1 MKTYEKALF
10 DVHSELT
17 KNISQKMS
25 YKEVEYIEGMLD
37 AARIVLNMIKNE
49 VNEKEDEQND

>member
-37 AARIVLNMIKNE
+37 AARNVLNMMK
-49 VNEKEDEQND
+49 KEADNKGDE